1 VPPHAA
7 RWLREQ
13 ALFLLIVAGLLAGFG
28 YLLVGAGHWRRSTA
42 VMGCVML
49 LAAVLRASLRP
60 GRVGLLA
67 VRGRW
72 FDTAVYLALGGVV
85 LAVDIRLHR

>member
-13 ALFLLIVAGLLAGFG
+13 ALFLVVVGVLVVGFG
-28 YLLVGAGHWRRSTA
+28 YLLFGTGHWVRSTF
-42 VMGCVML
+42 VMGCAMI
-49 LAAVLRASLRP
+49 LAAGLRVLVRP
-60 GRVGLLA
+60 ARVGFLA

-72 FDTAVYLALGGVV
+72 VDTAVYLALGVVV
-85 LAVDIRLHR
+85 LALDLRLHR